1 MKNGFK
7 NFALI
12 VAVFTSLSLAR
23 FVRAQSANY
32 VLSTSASTCSVG
44 ASVVVSVR
52 LKSLDIAANA
62 VSGAVSFPVDTL
74 AVVGLEKN
82 NSLIQF
88 WVQEPQYNNVS
99 GTISFEGVIFN
110 PGYQGNSGNV
120 LDIRFRCRQT
130 GLASIVMPSGFIMAN
145 DGQATNILT
154 NLADTTVAINIQP
167 IADTT
172 KETGV
177 VAGTKNPPRL
187 SIESLVKQNTIPI
200 VAFLFKL
207 QGADEPDYYEVII
220 DDGTKEIWP
229 TSKGS
234 RYETKA
240 LSPGSHTISVRA
252 IYANNYALFDS
263 RKFIIEAL
271 KTPVIKDLPLEINA
285 DSVLAFEVDTAYP
298 FANVKIDFQPL
309 NGDGISST
317 TLATDKEGILKVN
330 LLRAVSEGSY
340 LVRATVLLDNQ
351 ASSLPSVP
359 AVLRVTPSATK
370 QLQNTITAYLK
381 IITLLAAIII
391 VLSASVFYVSDKIRR
406 TRLNYVKQL
415 DKSFTGLS
423 QQSSKIIEH
432 MDGVN
437 GFNQTEAKS
446 WSQLKGLI
454 DRVKKTL
461 NSKL

>member
-1 MKNGFK
+1 
-7 NFALI
+7 
-12 VAVFTSLSLAR
+12 
-23 FVRAQSANY
+23 
-32 VLSTSASTCSVG
+32 
-44 ASVVVSVR
+44 
-52 LKSLDIAANA
+52 
-62 VSGAVSFPVDTL
+62 
-74 AVVGLEKN
+74 
-82 NSLIQF
+82 
-88 WVQEPQYNNVS
+88 
-99 GTISFEGVIFN
+99 
-110 PGYQGNSGNV
+110 
-120 LDIRFRCRQT
+120 
-130 GLASIVMPSGFIMAN
+130 MPSGFIMAN

-154 NLADTTVAINIQP
+154 NLADTTVAINIQSA
-167 IADTT
+167 ISTI

-187 SIESLVKQNTIPI
+187 SIEPLVKQNTIPI

-252 IYANNYALFDS
+252 IYANNYELFDS
-263 RKFIIEAL
+263 RKFAIEAL
-271 KTPVIKDLPLEINA
+271 KTPVIKDLPSEINA
-285 DSVLAFEVDTAYP
+285 DSALAFEVDTAYP
-298 FANVKIDFQPL
+298 FAKVKIDFQPL
-309 NGDGISST
+309 NGNGISST
-317 TLATDKEGILKVN
+317 TLETDKEGVLRVN
-330 LLRAVSEGSY
+330 LLRAISEGSY
-340 LVRATVLLDNQ
+340 LVRTTVLLDNQ

-359 AVLRVTPSATK
+359 AVLRVTPSVTK

-406 TRLNYVKQL
+406 TRLNYAKLL
-415 DKSFTGLS
+415 DKNFTDLT

-432 MDGVN
+432 MDGAR

-446 WSQLKGLI
+446 WLQLKGLI
-454 DRVKKTL
+454 ERVKKTL